1 MKIVNKKRKLIIAE
15 DAKFAK
21 TFFQRFR
28 GLMFSKPRNLVIVA
42 PKETIKHTSIHTC
55 FMLFP
60 LDVLWLN
67 SDFEVVDGAKKTG
80 NWRFF
85 KPDKPAKYV
94 VEIGIGSIGK
104 TRIGDKI
111 EFVE

>member
-1 MKIVNKKRKLIIAE
+1 MKIVNKKRKFTIAE
-15 DAKFAK
+15 NAKFAK
-21 TFFQRFR
+21 TFFQRFK
-28 GLMFSKPRNLVIVA
+28 GLMFSKSGNLVIVA
-42 PKETIKHTSIHTC
+42 PKESIKHTSIHTC
-55 FMLFP
+55 FMRFP

-67 SDFEVVDGAKKTG
+67 SDFEVVCGAKKTG

-94 VEIGIGSIGK
+94 VEIGVGSIGK
-104 TRIGDKI
+104 TKVGDKI